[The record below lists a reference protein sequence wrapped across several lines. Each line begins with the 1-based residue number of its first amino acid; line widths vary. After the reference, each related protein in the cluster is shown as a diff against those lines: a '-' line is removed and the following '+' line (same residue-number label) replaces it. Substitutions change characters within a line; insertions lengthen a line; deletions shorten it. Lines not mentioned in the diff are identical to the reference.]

1 MKTEQAENI
10 IFAGGLS
17 VSQLAIL
24 GVILTLLLGILFWR
38 DMRLAQRRAVVPFLF
53 LLRLLAVAGVLFAL
67 AEPTHLTEITTSQP
81 KSFGIYLDNSSS
93 MKLSDEPDGLGSTLR
108 WSQLPEAT
116 PSRLAD
122 TWAARLGAI
131 RIQLQQSLQV
141 ADAEVYSKIRKDAQ
155 QLRDDIE
162 DDKKQVNRPELTTEI
177 LDFLDQ
183 QLIPELTQIASINNT
198 ASQRN
203 ETRTLL
209 IEIAHQLTTVQRLGD
224 QLAADL
230 ETQLIASGKL
240 SGEKERLLNATSWLQ
255 NSRST
260 WLKDLQEKAE
270 VRNFSFS
277 SEVQP
282 MANDVWSAL
291 AKDDSPQT
299 AFTDLNKA
307 LLNIAQNYASG
318 DIQGAVLITDGDH
331 TSEDNT
337 PLQIPGG
344 LTTAPLFI
352 VPVGGTLK
360 QGDVIL
366 HHLSAPRYTRYTDTI
381 PIEAMVTGIGYQGE
395 SAQIQ
400 LLRDDVVLSEKTITF
415 SSKISD
421 QRVDFSWK
429 PGEVGNYN
437 LRVEVELLN
446 NEVNE
451 SNNASNIQVATV
463 DDKQSIFIADDRPRW
478 ETRYLLNIFNRTQR
492 IDHSSVLFE
501 PVDPARQPP
510 TLPYA
515 LKTWQNFDLVVLGDL
530 TPRELTP
537 QHQSALKEYVHFGG
551 KLIVI
556 AGKKSMPASF
566 VDQPLME
573 LLPVKVGPLSDPEKR
588 GASLAL
594 SSEGKL
600 SKMLQLEKDP
610 ETNNSLWPYFSHKL
624 PVYDLS
630 PFSVP
635 KPTAS
640 VLIEARMNSGSSSNT
655 SPRAYLSW
663 HQYGKGMVA
672 YLASPSTYH
681 LRYRIGDRYH
691 YRFWGQFL
699 QWINAQNF
707 AAGSQQVQIQTDQS
721 IYPLGTTV
729 HATLKLSDASGFP
742 LSGEVCSIA
751 LMTEEGAQME
761 SRAVES
767 TEVLGTYQAAFENPP
782 IGNYSV
788 TPTGA
793 TVEKLLGADT
803 AAATSIVIL
812 RPENREL
819 DFGLCDLSTLRQIAN
834 TSNGILVSP
843 AALPAALEQFSLS
856 TAKTV
861 RSARRPLWDVWPLL
875 LMIIAFLSLEWMGR
889 RAAGIL

>member
-17 VSQLAIL
+17 ATQLVIL
-24 GVILTLLLGILFWR
+24 GVVLTILLGILFWR
-38 DMRLAQRRAVVPFLF
+38 DWRLAQRRALVPFLF

-67 AEPTHLTEITTSQP
+67 AEPTHLTEVSTSHP
-81 KSFGIYLDNSSS
+81 NSFGIYLDNSSS

-108 WSQLPEAT
+108 WSQLSEAA

-131 RIQLQQSLQV
+131 RIQLQQSLQ
-141 ADAEVYSKIRKDAQ
+141 AGDAEVYGKIRKDAQ

-162 DDKKQVNRPELTTEI
+162 DERKQVNRPELTTEI
-177 LDFLDQ
+177 SDFLDQ
-183 QLIPELTQIASINNT
+183 QLIPALTKIAASSNT

-209 IEIAHQLTTVQRLGD
+209 VEIATHLTTVQRLAD

-230 ETQLIASGKL
+230 ETQLIASGKF
-240 SGEKERLLNATSWLQ
+240 SAEKERLTNATTWLQ

-260 WLKDLQEKAE
+260 WLKDLQKKAE

-277 SEVQP
+277 SEVHP
-282 MANDVWSAL
+282 MANDAWSAL
-291 AKDDSPQT
+291 AKNETPQT
-299 AFTDLNKA
+299 AFTDLNKT
-307 LLNIAQNYASG
+307 LQDIAQNYASG

-331 TSEDNT
+331 TSQDNSA
-337 PLQIPGG
+337 LQIPGG

-395 SAQIQ
+395 SAKIQ

-415 SSKISD
+415 TSKISD
-421 QRVDFSWK
+421 QRIDFSWK

-437 LRVEVELLN
+437 LRVEVETLA

-451 SNNASNIQVATV
+451 SNNASNIQVATI
-463 DDKQSIFIADDRPRW
+463 DDKQNIFIADDRPRW

-492 IDHSSVLFE
+492 IDHASVLFE
-501 PVDPARQPP
+501 PVDINDEPP
-510 TLPYA
+510 TLPYS

-530 TPRELTP
+530 NPQELTAA
-537 QHQSALKEYVHFGG
+537 HQAALKEYVNQGG

-556 AGKKSMPASF
+556 AGKKSMPAAF

-573 LLPVKVGPLSDPEKR
+573 LLPVKTEALSDPDKR

-600 SKMLQLEKDP
+600 SKMLQLENDP
-610 ETNNSLWPYFSHKL
+610 ETNNSLWPYFSRKL

-630 PFSVP
+630 PFSVA

-672 YLASPSTYH
+672 YFASPTTYH

-721 IYPLGTTV
+721 IYQLGTTV
-729 HATLKLSDASGFP
+729 HATVKLSDASGLP
-742 LSGEVCSIA
+742 LSGEVCSVA
-751 LMTEEGAQME
+751 LMTEDGAQME
-761 SRAVES
+761 SLAVENP
-767 TEVLGTYQAAFENPP
+767 EVLGMYQTAFENPP

-793 TVEKLLGADT
+793 TVEELLGEDGT
-803 AAATSIVIL
+803 AATSIVIL

-819 DFGLCDLSTLRQIAN
+819 DFGLCDLATLREIAN
-834 TSNGILVSP
+834 ASNGLLVSP

-861 RSARRPLWDVWPLL
+861 RTARRPLWDVWPLL
-875 LMIIAFLSLEWMGR
+875 LLIIAFLSLEWMGR